1 MADYRNALRAK
12 GIRPMTPA
20 VRNRLRTAKAPGD
33 VEVLRHGL
41 HRYDTQPVGLMF
53 PLALGE
59 CEQ

>member
-1 MADYRNALRAK
+1 MADYRNALRVK

-20 VRNRLRTAKAPGD
+20 ARDRLRTAKAPGD

-41 HRYDTQPVGLMF
+41 HRYEQPPTTSMF
-53 PLALGE
+53 PLVLGE